1 MFNIKNDVNEIFADV
16 KALRRQ
22 IHMNPEIAF
31 QEFKTSALAEKV
43 LKDAGIE
50 VITYPDSTAVLGILK
65 GGKPGKTIA
74 LRADMDALPLQEE
87 VEWEAKST
95 VDGVMH
101 ACGHDMH
108 TAILMG
114 VATILGKHREKVPGT
129 IKFLFQ
135 PAEESPP
142 GGAKP
147 MIESGV
153 LRDPDVELVFG
164 LHVSTR
170 DEVGHV
176 KVNYGYSSA
185 NSDRCNIYIKGKGG
199 HGAYPQG
206 TVDAVVVAS
215 HVVVALQ
222 TIVSRNVAPLE
233 NAVISVGSFHSGTV
247 NNIISEYAEL
257 KLTCRSLAPE
267 VRELLEDRIIS
278 VTNGICDAM
287 GATATVDY
295 TYGYSSTPND
305 DKAADIVKAA
315 ALAVVGEENM
325 TLNTTPSMGGEDFSF
340 FAMEVP
346 GAFFNIG
353 AKPAEGEAYPGHNP
367 KFFVNEE
374 ALKTGMEMM
383 LKVVFTANE

>member
-1 MFNIKNDVNEIFADV
+1 MFNIKNDVNELYPKV
-16 KALRRQ
+16 KELRRQ

-31 QEFKTSALAEKV
+31 KEFKTSALAEKV
-43 LKDAGIE
+43 LVDAGIE
-50 VITYPDSTAVLGILK
+50 VEKQANSTAVIGILR

-74 LRADMDALPLQEE
+74 LRADMDALPLNEE
-87 VEWEAKST
+87 VEWEGKSQ

-114 VATILGKHREKVPGT
+114 VASILGQHKEDVPGT
-129 IKFLFQ
+129 VKFLFQ
-135 PAEESPP
+135 PAEECPP

-147 MIESGV
+147 MIEAGA
-153 LRDPDVELVFG
+153 LKNPDVDMVFG
-164 LHVSTR
+164 LHVTTR
-170 DEVGHV
+170 DEVGKV
-176 KVNYGYSSA
+176 KVNYKYSSA
-185 NSDRCNIYIKGKGG
+185 NSDRCNITIKGKGG

-233 NAVISVGSFHSGTV
+233 NGVISVGSIHSGTV
-247 NNIISEYAEL
+247 NNIISETA
-257 KLTCRSLAPE
+257 KLQITCRSLTPE
-267 VRELLEDRIIS
+267 VRELLEDRIKS
-278 VTNGICDAM
+278 VTKGICDAM

-295 TYGYSSTPND
+295 QYGYSSTPND
-305 DKAADIVKAA
+305 DNAADIVKAV
-315 ALAVVGEENM
+315 ALNVVGEEN
-325 TLNTTPSMGGEDFSF
+325 TIINSTPSMGGEDFSF

-346 GAFFNIG
+346 GAFYNIG
-353 AKPAEGEAYPGHNP
+353 AKPDGEPYPGHNP
-367 KFFVNEE
+367 KFFVKEE

-383 LKVVFTANE
+383 LNIVFEANK